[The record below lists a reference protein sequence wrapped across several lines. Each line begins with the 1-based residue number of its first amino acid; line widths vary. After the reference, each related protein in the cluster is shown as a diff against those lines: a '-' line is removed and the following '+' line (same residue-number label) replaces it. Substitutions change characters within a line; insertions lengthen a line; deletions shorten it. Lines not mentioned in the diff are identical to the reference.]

1 MQEYHIVRVRVSKTE
16 YYSMQANQY
25 LGLAVYSETK
35 NETKNETEAM
45 LRFSASSFPTAL
57 QFNVGQEY
65 KISGK
70 KVGEERN
77 DATTNFT
84 VKCVKDGSGADKA
97 LEFKV
102 TEVGVKEEGVTMK

>member
-25 LGLAVYSETK
+25 LGLAVYS
-35 NETKNETEAM
+35 ETKNETEAM

-70 KVGEERN
+70 KVGEE
-77 DATTNFT
+77 AKVVATNFT
-84 VKCVKDGSGADKA
+84 AICEKDGSGADKA

-102 TEVGVKEEGVTMK
+102 TEVGVKKEGVTMK

>member
-35 NETKNETEAM
+35 NETKNETEVM
-45 LRFSASSFPTAL
+45 LRFSASSFPPAL
-57 QFNVGQEY
+57 RFNVGQEY

-70 KVGEERN
+70 KVGEE
-77 DATTNFT
+77 AKAVTTNFT
-84 VKCVKDGSGADKA
+84 AICEKDGSAADRT

-102 TEVGVKEEGVTMK
+102 TEVGVKKEGVTMK

>member
-35 NETKNETEAM
+35 NETEVM
-45 LRFSASSFPTAL
+45 LRFSASSFPPAL
-57 QFNVGQEY
+57 RFNVGQEY

-70 KVGEERN
+70 KVGEE
-77 DATTNFT
+77 AKAVTTNFT
-84 VKCVKDGSGADKA
+84 AICEKDGSAADRT

-102 TEVGVKEEGVTMK
+102 TEVGVKKEGVTMK